1 MEVLVALSCYTLY
14 IENRKNLEVVR
25 MNNQRPMFINI
36 LLVVLLFL
44 VVGSLFSAVVGI
56 VGSLLWLAVKIL
68 VPVAIIV
75 WLVRTIS
82 GNNGNCR
89 RRYLKKTG
97 FDFRKTCFFLVLLS
111 KSIFNITNTKHH
123 KVESN

>member
-1 MEVLVALSCYTLY
+1 
-14 IENRKNLEVVR
+14 

-82 GNNGNCR
+82 GNNGNCHV
-89 RRYLKKTG
+89 LKTG
-97 FDFRKTCFFLVLLS
+97 FPFRKTCFSLS
-111 KSIFNITNTKHH
+111 KSIYNITNTKHH
-123 KVESN
+123 KVEAN

>member
-1 MEVLVALSCYTLY
+1 MEVFVALSCYTLY

-25 MNNQRPMFINI
+25 MNNHRPMFINI

-82 GNNGNCR
+82 
-89 RRYLKKTG
+89 
-97 FDFRKTCFFLVLLS
+97 
-111 KSIFNITNTKHH
+111 
-123 KVESN
+123 

>member
-1 MEVLVALSCYTLY
+1 
-14 IENRKNLEVVR
+14 

-56 VGSLLWLAVKIL
+56 VGSLLKIL

-89 RRYLKKTG
+89 RRY
-97 FDFRKTCFFLVLLS
+97 
-111 KSIFNITNTKHH
+111 
-123 KVESN
+123 

>member
-82 GNNGNCR
+82 GNNGN
-89 RRYLKKTG
+89 
-97 FDFRKTCFFLVLLS
+97 
-111 KSIFNITNTKHH
+111 
-123 KVESN
+123 

>member
-1 MEVLVALSCYTLY
+1 
-14 IENRKNLEVVR
+14 

-44 VVGSLFSAVVGI
+44 VVGI

-89 RRYLKKTG
+89 RRY
-97 FDFRKTCFFLVLLS
+97 
-111 KSIFNITNTKHH
+111 
-123 KVESN
+123 

>member
-75 WLVRTIS
+75 WLVRIIS

-89 RRYLKKTG
+89 RRY
-97 FDFRKTCFFLVLLS
+97 
-111 KSIFNITNTKHH
+111 
-123 KVESN
+123 

>member
-1 MEVLVALSCYTLY
+1 MEVFVALSCYTLY

-25 MNNQRPMFINI
+25 MNDQRPMFINI

-89 RRYLKKTG
+89 RRY
-97 FDFRKTCFFLVLLS
+97 
-111 KSIFNITNTKHH
+111 
-123 KVESN
+123 

>member
-1 MEVLVALSCYTLY
+1 MEVFVALSCYTLY

-89 RRYLKKTG
+89 LRY
-97 FDFRKTCFFLVLLS
+97 
-111 KSIFNITNTKHH
+111 
-123 KVESN
+123 

>member
-1 MEVLVALSCYTLY
+1 MEVFVALSCYTLY
-14 IENRKNLEVVR
+14 IENRKKLEVVR

-89 RRYLKKTG
+89 RRY
-97 FDFRKTCFFLVLLS
+97 
-111 KSIFNITNTKHH
+111 
-123 KVESN
+123 

>member
-1 MEVLVALSCYTLY
+1 MEVFVALSCYTLY

-44 VVGSLFSAVVGI
+44 VVGSLFSAVGGI

-89 RRYLKKTG
+89 RRY
-97 FDFRKTCFFLVLLS
+97 
-111 KSIFNITNTKHH
+111 
-123 KVESN
+123 

>member
-1 MEVLVALSCYTLY
+1 MEVFVALSCYTLY

-75 WLVRTIS
+75 WIVRTIS

-89 RRYLKKTG
+89 RRY
-97 FDFRKTCFFLVLLS
+97 
-111 KSIFNITNTKHH
+111 
-123 KVESN
+123 

>member
-1 MEVLVALSCYTLY
+1 
-14 IENRKNLEVVR
+14 

-82 GNNGNCR
+82 GNNANCR
-89 RRYLKKTG
+89 RRY
-97 FDFRKTCFFLVLLS
+97 
-111 KSIFNITNTKHH
+111 
-123 KVESN
+123 

>member
-1 MEVLVALSCYTLY
+1 MEVFVALSCYTLY

-82 GNNGNCR
+82 GNNGNFR
-89 RRYLKKTG
+89 RRY
-97 FDFRKTCFFLVLLS
+97 
-111 KSIFNITNTKHH
+111 
-123 KVESN
+123 

>member
-1 MEVLVALSCYTLY
+1 MEVFVALSCYTLY

-82 GNNGNCR
+82 RNNGNCR
-89 RRYLKKTG
+89 RRY
-97 FDFRKTCFFLVLLS
+97 
-111 KSIFNITNTKHH
+111 
-123 KVESN
+123 

>member
-1 MEVLVALSCYTLY
+1 MEVFVALSCYTMY

-89 RRYLKKTG
+89 RRY
-97 FDFRKTCFFLVLLS
+97 
-111 KSIFNITNTKHH
+111 
-123 KVESN
+123 

>member
-1 MEVLVALSCYTLY
+1 
-14 IENRKNLEVVR
+14 

-75 WLVRTIS
+75 WLVRT
-82 GNNGNCR
+82 NLFFYFF
-89 RRYLKKTG
+89 YLKAYTI
-97 FDFRKTCFFLVLLS
+97 LL
-111 KSIFNITNTKHH
+111 IPNIIK
-123 KVESN
+123 

>member
-1 MEVLVALSCYTLY
+1 
-14 IENRKNLEVVR
+14 

-82 GNNGNCR
+82 GNNGNCHR
-89 RRYLKKTG
+89 RKTG
-97 FDFRKTCFFLVLLS
+97 FPFRKTCFYFYLKAYTILL
-111 KSIFNITNTKHH
+111 IPNIIK
-123 KVESN
+123 

>member
-1 MEVLVALSCYTLY
+1 MEGFVALSCYTLY

-89 RRYLKKTG
+89 RRY
-97 FDFRKTCFFLVLLS
+97 
-111 KSIFNITNTKHH
+111 
-123 KVESN
+123 

>member
-1 MEVLVALSCYTLY
+1 MEVFVALSCYTLY

-89 RRYLKKTG
+89 RRY
-97 FDFRKTCFFLVLLS
+97 
-111 KSIFNITNTKHH
+111 
-123 KVESN
+123 

>member
-1 MEVLVALSCYTLY
+1 
-14 IENRKNLEVVR
+14 

-75 WLVRTIS
+75 WLVRTMATATVVIK
-82 GNNGNCR
+82 
-89 RRYLKKTG
+89 KKTG
-97 FDFRKTCFFLVLLS
+97 FPFRKTCFFTS
-111 KSIFNITNTKHH
+111 FI
-123 KVESN
+123 

>member
-1 MEVLVALSCYTLY
+1 
-14 IENRKNLEVVR
+14 

-89 RRYLKKTG
+89 RQLKPG
-97 FDFRKTCFFLVLLS
+97 FPFRKTCFYFFYLKAYTILL
-111 KSIFNITNTKHH
+111 IPNIIK
-123 KVESN
+123 

>member
-1 MEVLVALSCYTLY
+1 MGVLVALSCYTLY

-89 RRYLKKTG
+89 RRY
-97 FDFRKTCFFLVLLS
+97 
-111 KSIFNITNTKHH
+111 
-123 KVESN
+123 

>member
-1 MEVLVALSCYTLY
+1 MEVFVALSCYTLY

-56 VGSLLWLAVKIL
+56 VGSLLWLAGKIL

-89 RRYLKKTG
+89 RRY
-97 FDFRKTCFFLVLLS
+97 
-111 KSIFNITNTKHH
+111 
-123 KVESN
+123 

>member
-1 MEVLVALSCYTLY
+1 MEVFVALSCYTLY

-56 VGSLLWLAVKIL
+56 VGSLLWLAVNIL

-89 RRYLKKTG
+89 RRY
-97 FDFRKTCFFLVLLS
+97 
-111 KSIFNITNTKHH
+111 
-123 KVESN
+123 

>member
-1 MEVLVALSCYTLY
+1 MEVFVALSCYTLY

-44 VVGSLFSAVVGI
+44 VVGSLFNAVVGI

-89 RRYLKKTG
+89 RRY
-97 FDFRKTCFFLVLLS
+97 
-111 KSIFNITNTKHH
+111 
-123 KVESN
+123 

>member
-1 MEVLVALSCYTLY
+1 MEVFVALSCYTLY

-68 VPVAIIV
+68 VPVAIIL

-89 RRYLKKTG
+89 RRY
-97 FDFRKTCFFLVLLS
+97 
-111 KSIFNITNTKHH
+111 
-123 KVESN
+123 

>member
-1 MEVLVALSCYTLY
+1 MEVFVALSCYTLY

-68 VPVAIIV
+68 VLVAIIV

-89 RRYLKKTG
+89 RRY
-97 FDFRKTCFFLVLLS
+97 
-111 KSIFNITNTKHH
+111 
-123 KVESN
+123 

>member
-1 MEVLVALSCYTLY
+1 MEVFIALSCYTLY

-89 RRYLKKTG
+89 RRY
-97 FDFRKTCFFLVLLS
+97 
-111 KSIFNITNTKHH
+111 
-123 KVESN
+123 

>member
-1 MEVLVALSCYTLY
+1 MEVFVALSCYTLY

-25 MNNQRPMFINI
+25 MNNQ
-36 LLVVLLFL
+36 LLFL

-89 RRYLKKTG
+89 RRY
-97 FDFRKTCFFLVLLS
+97 
-111 KSIFNITNTKHH
+111 
-123 KVESN
+123 

>member
-44 VVGSLFSAVVGI
+44 IVGSLFSAVVGI

-89 RRYLKKTG
+89 RRY
-97 FDFRKTCFFLVLLS
+97 
-111 KSIFNITNTKHH
+111 
-123 KVESN
+123 

>member
-1 MEVLVALSCYTLY
+1 MEVFVALSCYTLY

-56 VGSLLWLAVKIL
+56 VGSLMWLAVKNL

-89 RRYLKKTG
+89 RRY
-97 FDFRKTCFFLVLLS
+97 
-111 KSIFNITNTKHH
+111 
-123 KVESN
+123 

>member
-1 MEVLVALSCYTLY
+1 MEVFVALSCYTLY

-44 VVGSLFSAVVGI
+44 VVGSIFSAVVGI

-89 RRYLKKTG
+89 RRY
-97 FDFRKTCFFLVLLS
+97 
-111 KSIFNITNTKHH
+111 
-123 KVESN
+123 

>member
-1 MEVLVALSCYTLY
+1 
-14 IENRKNLEVVR
+14 

-89 RRYLKKTG
+89 QIKLKKQV
-97 FDFRKTCFFLVLLS
+97 FLFENLFFTSLS
-111 KSIFNITNTKHH
+111 KSIYNIANTKHH
-123 KVESN
+123 KVEAN

>member
-1 MEVLVALSCYTLY
+1 
-14 IENRKNLEVVR
+14 

-82 GNNGNCR
+82 EIMATAAVVI
-89 RRYLKKTG
+89 KKNQV
-97 FDFRKTCFFLVLLS
+97 FLFGKPVFLLLLS
-111 KSIFNITNTKHH
+111 KSIYNIANTKHH
-123 KVESN
+123 KVEAN

>member
-1 MEVLVALSCYTLY
+1 MEVFVALSCYTLY

-82 GNNGNCR
+82 GYNGNCH
-89 RRYLKKTG
+89 RRY
-97 FDFRKTCFFLVLLS
+97 
-111 KSIFNITNTKHH
+111 
-123 KVESN
+123 

>member
-1 MEVLVALSCYTLY
+1 MEVFVALSCYTLY
-14 IENRKNLEVVR
+14 IENRKNLEVVP

-89 RRYLKKTG
+89 RRY
-97 FDFRKTCFFLVLLS
+97 
-111 KSIFNITNTKHH
+111 
-123 KVESN
+123 

>member
-1 MEVLVALSCYTLY
+1 MEVLVAHSCYTLY

-89 RRYLKKTG
+89 RRY
-97 FDFRKTCFFLVLLS
+97 
-111 KSIFNITNTKHH
+111 
-123 KVESN
+123 

>member
-1 MEVLVALSCYTLY
+1 MEVFVALSCYTLY

-82 GNNGNCR
+82 EIMATAAVVIKNRFSFSENLFLLL
-89 RRYLKKTG
+89 YLKAYTI
-97 FDFRKTCFFLVLLS
+97 LL
-111 KSIFNITNTKHH
+111 IPNIIK
-123 KVESN
+123 